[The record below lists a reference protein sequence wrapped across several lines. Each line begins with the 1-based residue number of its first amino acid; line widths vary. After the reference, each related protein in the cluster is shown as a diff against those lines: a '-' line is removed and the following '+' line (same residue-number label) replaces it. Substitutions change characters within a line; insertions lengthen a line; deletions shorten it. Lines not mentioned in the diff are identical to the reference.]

1 MATTNPARVG
11 AVPGRLKGLAPGDR
25 ADFVVFRF
33 DAQTRE
39 IHVGATYVSG
49 RRVFG

>member
-1 MATTNPARVG
+1 VA
-11 AVPGRLKGLAPGDR
+11 GRRNGLAAGDR

-33 DAQTRE
+33 DAQRRD
-39 IHVGATYVSG
+39 IQVDATYVSG